1 MELREITEKDIETQ
15 VKFLFQATWQPK
27 NEEKHDFSIMQDS
40 HIAKYYEN
48 WSKGKE
54 DIGYFLVENNQIIGM
69 VQSRI
74 KRSST
79 LRYAE
84 LPEVVIAISDNYH
97 GKGYGKKLMKF
108 IISKTKMRGVRL
120 GVHPKNIIAQK
131 LYKKLGFECYQ
142 ITDDGFLQLVFLKK

>member
-1 MELREITEKDIETQ
+1 MELREITEKDLETQ
-15 VKFLFQATWQPK
+15 VKFLFQAIWQPK

-40 HIAKYYEN
+40 HTAKYYEN

-84 LPEVVIAISDNYH
+84 LPEVVIAISDNHH

-120 GVHPKNIIAQK
+120 GVHPKNVIAQK

-142 ITDDGFLQLVFLKK
+142 ITDDGFQQLVFLKK

>member
-15 VKFLFQATWQPK
+15 VEFLFKALWQSDD
-27 NEEKHDFSIMQDS
+27 EERYDINVMQDVYA
-40 HIAKYYEN
+40 AKYYEN
-48 WSKGKE
+48 WNTGKE

-84 LPEVVIAISDNYH
+84 LPEVVIAISDNHH

-120 GVHPKNIIAQK
+120 GVHPKNVIAQK

-142 ITDDGFLQLVFLKK
+142 ITDDGFQQLVFLKK